1 MFEATA
7 SPFLG
12 RARVGV
18 ARWSALSVV
27 ERDAVC
33 TLLLAPVVF
42 APVTARIGAEFGD
55 LPQRPYDLAG
65 VLLALALWLPLVLRR
80 RWPGICLGLVAG
92 AFAVHELL
100 GCPQTL
106 ASWGLYIALYSF
118 GAHGTRADGA
128 RLGPVA
134 AVATGLYVMF
144 ALGLY
149 GRGSPQRTTDYVLI
163 YLVLIGCWGTGRAVR
178 ARRAAE
184 TEQRRLG
191 VEAAMVRERAR
202 IARELHDVVTHHVTA
217 MVVQADAAQYLLA
230 DAPDRV
236 AVGLEAISDSGRH
249 ALTDLQDLLG
259 VLKASGGAP
268 ADGGATD
275 GGATDGGATDGGATD
290 GGSANG
296 GAADGG
302 PAGRR
307 TPALGRLG
315 DLVEQ
320 TRAAGQPVRLT
331 ESGERR
337 PLATAVELAAYR
349 VVQETLTNA
358 LKHAPGHRTD
368 VQVRYGRAEIEVEVT
383 TEGTPA
389 APAGPAASGSPRSG
403 PLVRGG
409 GHGLLGLRERVGVFG
424 GELLSGTR
432 PDGGFRVHAR
442 IPSKEP
448 V

>member
-7 SPFLG
+7 SPLLG
-12 RARVGV
+12 RARVGA

-42 APVTARIGAEFGD
+42 TPVTARIGAEFGD

-134 AVATGLYVMF
+134 AVATGLYVLF
-144 ALGLY
+144 ALGLC

-163 YLVLIGCWGTGRAVR
+163 YLVLVGCWGIGRAVR

-191 VEAAMVRERAR
+191 VEAAMAQERAR

-275 GGATDGGATDGGATD
+275 GG
-290 GGSANG
+290 SANG
-296 GAADGG
+296 GAAEGG
-302 PAGRR
+302 SADAGSAGRR

-383 TEGTPA
+383 TEGAPA
-389 APAGPAASGSPRSG
+389 APAGSAGPAGSAASGSPRSG

>member
-7 SPFLG
+7 SPLLG

-80 RWPGICLGLVAG
+80 RWPGICLVLVAG

-106 ASWGLYIALYSF
+106 ASWGLYIALYGF

-128 RLGPVA
+128 RLGTVA

-144 ALGLY
+144 ALGLH

-163 YLVLIGCWGTGRAVR
+163 YLVLVGCWGVGRAVR

-184 TEQRRLG
+184 AERRRLG
-191 VEAAMVRERAR
+191 AEAAMAMERAR

-217 MVVQADAAQYLLA
+217 MVVQADAARYLLA

-236 AVGLEAISDSGRH
+236 AVGLGAISDSGRH

-268 ADGGATD
+268 A
-275 GGATDGGATDGGATD
+275 
-290 GGSANG
+290 NG

-302 PAGRR
+302 SVNGGAADGGSAERR
-307 TPALGRLG
+307 APDLGRLG
-315 DLVEQ
+315 DLVER

-389 APAGPAASGSPRSG
+389 APAGSAQTAGSVASGSPRSG

-432 PDGGFRVHAR
+432 ADGGFRVHAR

>member
-1 MFEATA
+1 MFEATV

-18 ARWSALSVV
+18 ARWGALSVV

-134 AVATGLYVMF
+134 AVATGLYVLF

-163 YLVLIGCWGTGRAVR
+163 YLVLVGCWGIGRAVR

-191 VEAAMVRERAR
+191 VEAAMAQERAR

-275 GGATDGGATDGGATD
+275 GG
-290 GGSANG
+290 SANG

-302 PAGRR
+302 SADGGSAGRR

-389 APAGPAASGSPRSG
+389 APAVPAGSAASGSPRSG